1 MRVLFAGTPA
11 VAVPSLNALH
21 DSPHHDVVGVLTRPD
36 AVSGRG
42 RKVNRSDVARRA
54 DELGIEVYTPERL
67 TRDGAADPDVL
78 ATLTRWAP
86 DCAAVVAYGG
96 LIPPGLLELPEH
108 GWVNLHFS
116 LLPAWR
122 GAAPVQAAI
131 AAGDTATGA
140 TTFRLEEGLDTGPVY
155 GSLTTDID
163 PAETSGDLLA
173 RLADSGAALLVATL
187 DGIEAGELAPVP
199 QPDHDVSHAAKIT
212 VEDAHVLWGRPA
224 HIVARLIRAHTPE
237 PGAWSLVT
245 AGGNELRLRI
255 GPVRR
260 GVDGEPGAPAA
271 LAPGQLA
278 VAKKAVYVGTADEVV
293 ALTWVV
299 PPGKKQMPAA
309 DWARGARLEPGE
321 VLR

>member
-1 MRVLFAGTPA
+1 MRLIFAGTPA

-21 DSPHHDVVGVLTRPD
+21 DSPDHDVVGVLSRPD

-42 RKVNRSDVARRA
+42 RKVSRSDVARRA
-54 DELGIEVYTPERL
+54 DELGIDVFTPERL
-67 TRDGAADPDVL
+67 VRDGEVVPEVL
-78 ATLTRWAP
+78 ATLNRWAP

-96 LIPPGLLELPEH
+96 LIPPGLLDLPSH

-131 AAGDTATGA
+131 AAGDTTTGA
-140 TTFRLEEGLDTGPVY
+140 STFALDAGLDTGPVY
-155 GSLTTDID
+155 GTLTSDID
-163 PAETSGDLLA
+163 PAETSGELLG
-173 RLADSGAALLVATL
+173 RLAESGARLLVATL
-187 DGIEAGELAPVP
+187 DGIAAGELAPVA
-199 QPDHDVSHAAKIT
+199 QPDHDVSHAPKIT
-212 VEDAHVLWGRPA
+212 VEDAHVAWSRPG
-224 HIVARLIRAHTPE
+224 HIVERLIRAHTPD
-237 PGAWSLVT
+237 PGAWSLVEV
-245 AGGNELRLRI
+245 GGADLRLRL

-260 GVDGEPGAPAA
+260 SIGGGPGAPES
-271 LAPGQLA
+271 LAPGEVA
-278 VAKKAVYVGTADEVV
+278 VGKQAVYVGTADEVV

-309 DWARGARLEPGE
+309 DWARGARLAPGQ